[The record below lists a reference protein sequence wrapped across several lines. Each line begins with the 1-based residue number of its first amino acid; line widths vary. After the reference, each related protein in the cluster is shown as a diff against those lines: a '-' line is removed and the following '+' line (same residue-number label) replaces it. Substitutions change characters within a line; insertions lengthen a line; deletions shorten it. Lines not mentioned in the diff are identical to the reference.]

1 MKKYNQLNLEDRER
15 IAILKAK
22 GKSSREI
29 ANKLSRSHST
39 VLREL
44 SRNGAPSNGA
54 YYLPQQADK
63 RAKDRK
69 IAAAK
74 RDRLKNGTILS
85 YIEAKLK
92 LGWSPEQIAGR
103 LPLEHPDL
111 RISHEAIYQYIYTCK
126 PSLIGYLPRRHK
138 KRRGKGFYRKPRGFH
153 IANKISIAERPEWIN
168 DRSEFGHWEADSAV
182 CYGHHAALNVLT
194 ERKSRFVQITKI
206 SRKTAE
212 HTADA
217 VQLRLSQYSPGARR
231 TITYDNGS
239 ENSQHEC
246 TNDKLCTQ
254 SYFCLPY
261 HSWEKGT
268 VENTIGLIRR
278 FIPKGWD
285 IDSIQSLFIRRIEFL
300 LNNRP
305 RKCLEFR
312 TPLEVFNILSGAL
325 PR

>member
-1 MKKYNQLNLEDRER
+1 MKRYQQLNLEDRER
-15 IAILKAK
+15 IAILKAT

-29 ANKLSRSHST
+29 AKELGRSHST
-39 VLREL
+39 VLREMQ
-44 SRNGAPSNGA
+44 RNGARSNKA
-54 YYLPQQADK
+54 DYLPHQADE
-63 RAKDRK
+63 RAKVRK

-74 RDRLKNGTILS
+74 RDRLKNVTILS
-85 YIEAKLK
+85 YVEAKLK

-103 LPLEHPDL
+103 LTLDHPDL

-138 KRRGKGFYRKPRGFH
+138 KRRSAGFYRKPRGFN
-153 IANKISIAERPEWIN
+153 IPNKISITERPEWIN

-217 VQLRLSQYSPGARR
+217 IQLRLSQYSPGVRR

-239 ENSQHEC
+239 ENSQHKR
-246 TNDKLCTQ
+246 TNDELGTQ

-285 IDSIQSLFIRRIEFL
+285 IDSIQYRFIKRIEFL